1 MYVGIDIQK
10 NVQSRNWYILH
21 TYVRISTNIRSYILR
36 TSVHEKMY
44 VCRNRYYKGTKWGI
58 GTRWGYSII
67 LKI

>member
-10 NVQSRNWYILH
+10 NVQSKNWYILH
-21 TYVRISTNIRSYILR
+21 TYVRTQYKSKILH
-36 TSVHEKMY
+36 TVGIDI
-44 VCRNRYYKGTKWGI
+44 VQGNKWGI